1 MITVMRRYRRLL
13 QVGLLLVIAAFV
25 LTSVFVGT
33 MSNSAERADA
43 VASVNGETIPL
54 ERYQRRYQAY
64 LDAYSR
70 VYRDRF
76 SPELAEQLGL
86 PQQAV
91 NDLVQ
96 EALVVQRA
104 RAEGLEVTDE
114 ELNAQIQVVP
124 AFQDNGRFSLRL
136 YQDFLKRRGT
146 SAGNFEADVRRE
158 LTRMKVETT
167 VKSGIKVSDAELE
180 QAFVSRR
187 EEARAAWALI
197 DVGAL
202 AATATASDDEVQ
214 AYLKDHSAEFKQPER
229 RRIQYVALA
238 PKDFRPQL
246 AEADVEKYYTEHIKE
261 FETPRQVRASHVL
274 VSVPQTGGSEAED
287 KARDKTADVIRRAK
301 AGEDFGKLA
310 AEVSEDPG
318 SKSKG
323 GELGWVTKGEM
334 VPQFEQALFT
344 LKKGELTAEPVR
356 TPFGFHAIKALDV
369 KEASRKPLRDVAPV
383 IRDRLAGEAADRAAR
398 AKADEIRAPL
408 QAAADFMAEGKR
420 LNLTP
425 VETTLAKVE
434 RPIMLGGPDPL
445 EEAAFALGVG
455 GVSAPVKTP
464 AGWVVLKS
472 IESLPAGVPPLP
484 EIRDKVVAAVKRQKA
499 ETVGLERAKQLAE
512 ESRNGDL
519 QALGKKVGAQTG
531 ETSRF
536 SRAKPAERLPG
547 DAQLAALQTR
557 TAEVTAP
564 IKSPQ
569 GFYVLKVLERAAPN
583 MSELVGERERLSK
596 EVLAQKQS
604 QAWEAW
610 VSGAR
615 ANAKVETFGSGPPRG
630 ARRS

>member
-202 AATATASDDEVQ
+202 AATATASDDDVQ

>member
-25 LTSVFVGT
+25 LTSIFVGT
-33 MSNSAERADA
+33 MGNGAERADA

-114 ELNAQIQVVP
+114 ELNAQIQAVP
-124 AFQDNGRFSLRL
+124 GFQDNGRFSLRL

-180 QAFVSRR
+180 QAFVTRR
-187 EEARAAWALI
+187 EEARAVWALV
-197 DVGAL
+197 DLGAL
-202 AATATASDDEVQ
+202 ASAATASDDEVQ
-214 AYLKDHSAEFKQPER
+214 AYLKDHPAEFKQPER
-229 RRIQYVALA
+229 RRIQYVTLA
-238 PKDFRPQL
+238 PKDFRPQIP
-246 AEADVEKYYTEHIKE
+246 EADVEKYYTEHVKE
-261 FETPRQVRASHVL
+261 FETPRQVRAAHVL
-274 VSVPQTGGSEAED
+274 VPVPQTGGSEAED
-287 KARDKTADVIRRAK
+287 KSRAKVADVIRRVK
-301 AGEDFGKLA
+301 AGEDFAKLA
-310 AEVSEDPG
+310 TEVSEDPG

-323 GELGWVTKGEM
+323 GELGWVSKGEM
-334 VPQFEQALFT
+334 VPQFEEALFR
-344 LKKGELTAEPVR
+344 LKKGEVTAEPVR
-356 TPFGFHAIKALDV
+356 TPFGFHAIKAFDV
-369 KEASRKPLRDVAPV
+369 KEESRKPLKDVAAG
-383 IRDRLAGEAADRAAR
+383 IRDRLAAEAADKAAR
-398 AKADEIRAPL
+398 AKADELRPAL

-425 VETTLAKVE
+425 VETTLAKAE

-445 EEAAFALGVG
+445 EEAAFALSVG

-464 AGWVVLKS
+464 AGWMVLKS
-472 IESLPAGVPPLP
+472 IETIPAGVPPLA

-499 ETVGLERAKQLAE
+499 EAAGLERARQLAE
-512 ESRNGDL
+512 ESKNGDL
-519 QALGKKVGAQTG
+519 QVLAKKVGAQTG
-531 ETSRF
+531 ETARF

-547 DAQLAALQTR
+547 DAQLAALQAR
-557 TAEVTAP
+557 AGEVTAP

-569 GFYVLKVLERAAPN
+569 GFYVLKVVERAAPN
-583 MSELVGERERLSK
+583 MSELTGERERLSK

-615 ANAKVETFGSGPPRG
+615 ANAKVETFGSGPPRA
-630 ARRS
+630 ARRG

>member
-180 QAFVSRR
+180 QAFVTRR

-202 AATATASDDEVQ
+202 AAAATASDDEVQ

-229 RRIQYVALA
+229 RRIQYVALV

-557 TAEVTAP
+557 TGEVTAP

>member
-1 MITVMRRYRRLL
+1 MITVMRRYRRAL
-13 QVGLLLVIAAFV
+13 QIGLLLVIAAFV
-25 LTSVFVGT
+25 GTSVFVGT
-33 MSNSAERADA
+33 MGDGSERTDA
-43 VASVNGETIPL
+43 VASVNGEAIPL

-114 ELNAQIQVVP
+114 ELNAQIQAVP
-124 AFQDNGRFSLRL
+124 AFQDNGRFSLRR
-136 YQDFLKRRGT
+136 YQEFLKRRGT
-146 SAGNFEADVRRE
+146 TAGAFEGDVRRE

-180 QAFVSRR
+180 QAFVVRR
-187 EEARAAWALI
+187 EEARAAWALV

-202 AATATASDDEVQ
+202 AAGAAASDDEVQ
-214 AYLKDHSAEFKQPER
+214 AYLKNNANEFKQPDR
-229 RRIQYVALA
+229 RRIQYVTLV
-238 PKDFRPQL
+238 PKDFRPQVP
-246 AEADVEKYYTEHIKE
+246 EADVEKYYTEHASE
-261 FETPRQVRASHVL
+261 FETPRQVRAAHVL
-274 VSVPQTGGSEAED
+274 VAVPQTGGSEAED
-287 KARDKTADVIRRAK
+287 KARAKVADVIRRAK
-301 AGEDFGKLA
+301 GGEDFGKLA
-310 AEVSEDPG
+310 AANSEDPG
-318 SKSKG
+318 SKGNG
-323 GELGWVTKGEM
+323 GDLGWVKKGEM
-334 VPQFEQALFT
+334 VPQFEEALFN
-344 LKKGELTAEPVR
+344 LKPGELTAEPVR
-356 TPFGFHAIKALDV
+356 TPFGYHAIKAVEV
-369 KEASRKPLRDVAPV
+369 KAESRKPLREVAAQ
-383 IRDRLAGEAADRAAR
+383 IRERLAAEAADKAAR
-398 AKADEIRAPL
+398 ARADEVRPQL
-408 QAAADFMAEGKR
+408 QAAQDFMAEGKR

-434 RPIMLGGPDPL
+434 RPLMLGGPDPL
-445 EEAAFALGVG
+445 EEAAFALTVG

-472 IESLPAGVPPLP
+472 IEAIPAGVPPLA

-499 ETVGLERAKQLAE
+499 ETLGLERAKQLAAE
-512 ESRNGDL
+512 GKTGDL
-519 QALGKKVGAQTG
+519 QAVGKKVGAQTG
-531 ETSRF
+531 ETPRF

-547 DAQLAALQTR
+547 DAQMAALQTP
-557 TAEVTAP
+557 AGDVTAP
-564 IKSPQ
+564 VKSPQ
-569 GFYVLKVLERAAPN
+569 GYYVLKVLERAAPN
-583 MSELVGERERLSK
+583 MAELAAERERLSK

-615 ANAKVETFGSGPPRG
+615 VDAKVETFAGATRAPRRG
-630 ARRS
+630 

>member
-1 MITVMRRYRRLL
+1 MITVMRRYRRML
-13 QVGLLLVIAAFV
+13 QIGLLLVIAAFV

-33 MSNSAERADA
+33 MGGDSDRTDA
-43 VASVNGETIPL
+43 VASVNGEVIPL

-104 RAEGLEVTDE
+104 RTEGLEVTDE
-114 ELNAQIQVVP
+114 ELNAQIQAVP
-124 AFQDNGRFSLRL
+124 AFQDNGRFSLRR

-146 SAGNFEADVRRE
+146 SAGAFEGDVRRE

-167 VKSGIKVSDAELE
+167 VKGGIKVSEAELE
-180 QAFVSRR
+180 QAFVVRR
-187 EEARAAWALI
+187 EEARAAWALV

-202 AATATASDDEVQ
+202 AAAAAASDDEVQ
-214 AYLKDHSAEFKQPER
+214 AYLKEHASEFKQPDR
-229 RRIQYVALA
+229 RRIQYVTLV
-238 PKDFRPQL
+238 PKDFRPQVP
-246 AEADVEKYYTEHIKE
+246 EADVEKYYTEHTKE
-261 FETPRQVRASHVL
+261 FETPRQVRASHLL

-287 KARDKTADVIRRAK
+287 KARAKVADVIRRAK
-301 AGEDFGKLA
+301 GGEDFGKLA

-318 SKSKG
+318 SKGKG
-323 GELGWVTKGEM
+323 GDLGWVKKGEM
-334 VPQFEQALFT
+334 VPQFEEALFN
-344 LKKGELTAEPVR
+344 LKQGELTAEPVR
-356 TPFGFHAIKALDV
+356 TPFGYHAIKAFEV
-369 KEASRKPLRDVAPV
+369 KAESRRPLREVAPQ
-383 IRDRLAGEAADRAAR
+383 IRERLAAEAADKTAR
-398 AKADEIRAPL
+398 AKADEVRPQL
-408 QAAADFMAEGKR
+408 QAATDFMAEGKR
-420 LNLTP
+420 LSLAP

-434 RPIMLGGPDPL
+434 RPLMLGGPDPL
-445 EEAAFALGVG
+445 EEAAFALTVG

-472 IESLPAGVPPLP
+472 IEVIPAGVPPLA

-499 ETVGLERAKQLAE
+499 EALGLERAKQLAAE
-512 ESRNGDL
+512 GKTGDL
-519 QALGKKVGAQTG
+519 QAVAKKTGAQTG
-531 ETSRF
+531 ETTRF

-547 DAQLAALQTR
+547 DAQIAALQTP
-557 TAEVTAP
+557 AGDVTAP
-564 IKSPQ
+564 VKSPQ
-569 GFYVLKVLERAAPN
+569 GYYILKVLERAAPN
-583 MSELVGERERLSK
+583 MAELPAERDRLSK

-615 ANAKVETFGSGPPRG
+615 ANAKVETFAGATRA